1 MDFPFLQ
8 KTDSTNWT
16 VPTAGR
22 GVADSTAATAGQAA
36 ASPGIWGSST
46 LWGRATS
53 PGGIMAMAGLLNIG
67 GAIAGYQ
74 PAKDQAAAMRLQAE
88 NYRIQAMEQ
97 GNAIRSQLATAINNA
112 MAAGAA
118 RGVETGGSVTSTA
131 EFAARHAGEDI
142 QTLAKRG
149 ELAAK
154 NAEAQAEYARRMGK
168 SQMWQGI
175 ANAVGGTASG
185 TGGLYL
191 LK

>member
-8 KTDSTNWT
+8 NWT

-22 GVADSTAATAGQAA
+22 GVADSTAASQAA

-46 LWGRATS
+46 LWGRAAS

-74 PAKDQAAAMRLQAE
+74 LAKDQTAAMRLQAE

-118 RGVETGGSVTSTA
+118 RGVETGGSVTHTA
-131 EFAARHAGEDI
+131 ELAAKHAGEDI

-149 ELAAK
+149 ELAAR
-154 NAEAQAEYARRMGK
+154 NAEAQAEYARRIGK

-185 TGGLYL
+185 IGGLYL
-191 LK
+191 MK